1 VRNNRRELQSL
12 HTPSESNS
20 EGEGSEDNPST
31 TSEDDHARRP
41 RQSRSSKQMTLD
53 FTLESPK
60 FEGRLNPNNFID
72 RMNTVEM
79 VFEYKDILNDKKIKL
94 VALKL
99 A

>member
-1 VRNNRRELQSL
+1 
-12 HTPSESNS
+12 
-20 EGEGSEDNPST
+20 
-31 TSEDDHARRP
+31 
-41 RQSRSSKQMTLD
+41 MTLD

-79 VFEYKDILNDKKIKL
+79 VFEYKDILNYKKIKL